1 MNVYAIR
8 NDKDPSKDLAYLL
21 YYKKSKQFYIE
32 MLENIDSKE
41 LPIILKHFYD
51 EGKRG
56 VNSYWS
62 YIWVK
67 ERIVP
72 QDRQNIAMI
81 IKCNGLT
88 NYDELQLLILGNGR
102 CSQDDFFIEKV
113 IDDSLPVEIS
123 IRFSRQIDDCICLN
137 NKDLLVFFRNGV
149 IKKVDLKSLVH
160 VNPKISILL
169 DKEIL
174 LSALEILPGG
184 YELSFGNGIRID
196 NEDLYNHGIDV
207 NIVLQDLIKYISER
221 IVNTSEASEILNC
234 SRQNINDLV
243 KRKKLNPIKTTS
255 KNQLFLKTDIEKR
268 QW

>member
-51 EGKRG
+51 EGKRV

-102 CSQDDFFIEKV
+102 CSQDDFFIEEV
-113 IDDSLPVEIS
+113 IDESLPAEIT

-137 NKDLLVFFRNGV
+137 NKDLLVFF
-149 IKKVDLKSLVH
+149 
-160 VNPKISILL
+160 
-169 DKEIL
+169 
-174 LSALEILPGG
+174 LEM
-184 YELSFGNGIRID
+184 
-196 NEDLYNHGIDV
+196 V
-207 NIVLQDLIKYISER
+207 
-221 IVNTSEASEILNC
+221 
-234 SRQNINDLV
+234 
-243 KRKKLNPIKTTS
+243 
-255 KNQLFLKTDIEKR
+255 
-268 QW
+268 